1 MTTDS
6 HVPADHA
13 PASSGRRSSRPW
25 RIAIV
30 AASII
35 GAVLTWLDYR
45 AFAAWQRDLLELA
58 ESPEV
63 TEVVARLDETVRRET
78 DLDRTAAG
86 IARLLVFAEIGLGES
101 DTAPVNPELSRSR
114 IELVRDLGAASLRER
129 PTMESAAVAI
139 GAANYLLLRRAEDR
153 RLVAEPTLWETPLE
167 LARDLKVLGDGRR
180 ILAVAYL
187 ELWPFLSSEKRET
200 TRGLL
205 ADAFRDQRLFAR
217 VIEVWLDIAGDRE
230 SALEVV
236 PDRVTS
242 WTFLE
247 RLYGSRRDWDAFA
260 YVVER
265 RDQAVRREAERTLER
280 AALLRRRGQTGRARE
295 EYISLLIQLEP
306 TRENAL
312 YIERALAQAPAT
324 PPQGPRRQVYIRAWL
339 EWALA
344 LCRSSGCPLT
354 PQAIARLRGLA
365 DEVPEPIWAM
375 AALYGERPTG
385 QERETTADRTSPAWA
400 DYNISRA
407 RQLAQN
413 GQASAAFT
421 TLANVGAGVGP
432 FYWLARRDVAR
443 ASGDA
448 DGLEQAELELA
459 RFALDSWPESAWTTG
474 PRGDGF
480 KRLDFLVAREAT
492 SLVMTLEAPPNGAA
506 AEIRLDGAQKSLV
519 VVKGR
524 ETITI
529 EAPLA
534 EGMHTIEIYSR
545 GGGVVSSSEMSLGY

>member
-1 MTTDS
+1 VTTDTQVAAAARERGS
-6 HVPADHA
+6 P
-13 PASSGRRSSRPW
+13 SLRW

-30 AASII
+30 AASVV
-35 GAVLTWLDYR
+35 ASALTWLDYR
-45 AFAAWQRDLLELA
+45 AFVAWQRELLELT
-58 ESPEV
+58 ETPEV
-63 TEVVARLDETVRRET
+63 TEVVARGLDETVRRET

-86 IARLLVFAEIGLGES
+86 IARLLVFSEIGLGES
-101 DTAPVNPELSRSR
+101 ETAPVNPELSQSR

-129 PTMESAAVAI
+129 PTMESAAVAV

-153 RLVAEPTLWETPLE
+153 RLVAQPSLWETPLE
-167 LARDLKVLGDGRR
+167 LARVLRQRGDGGR

-187 ELWPFLSSEKRET
+187 ELWPYLSAEKRELA
-200 TRGLL
+200 RGLL

-217 VIEVWLDIAGDRE
+217 VIEVWLDIEGDRD

-247 RLYGSRRDWDAFA
+247 RLYGSRRDWEAFA
-260 YVVER
+260 YVVDR
-265 RDQAVRREAERTLER
+265 KDQAVRREAERTLER
-280 AALLRRRGQTGRARE
+280 AALLRRRGQVGRARE
-295 EYISLLIQLEP
+295 EYVGLLIQLEP

-324 PPQGPRRQVYIRAWL
+324 PPLGARRQVYIRGWL
-339 EWALA
+339 EWAVA

-365 DEVPEPIWAM
+365 DDVPEPIWAM

-385 QERETTADRTSPAWA
+385 QEREITADRTSPAWA

-413 GQASAAFT
+413 GQASAASS
-421 TLANVGAGVGP
+421 TLANVSAGAGP

-448 DGLEQAELELA
+448 NGLELAELELA
-459 RFALDSWPESAWTTG
+459 RFARDSWPESAWTTG
-474 PRGDGF
+474 PRVDGV
-480 KRLDFLVAREAT
+480 KRLDFLVARAAT
-492 SLVMTLEAPPNGAA
+492 RLVTTLEAPQTGAA
-506 AEIRLDGAQKSLV
+506 AEIRLDGARKLLV
-519 VVKGR
+519 VVEGR
-524 ETITI
+524 KTVTI